1 MPLLMIIFGIKTR
14 FCWYFKYFFKDIH
27 VYNVTNNE
35 EIWND
40 KKWNGVYIL
49 KEMFVRALLFC

>member
-1 MPLLMIIFGIKTR
+1 MELKHVFVNILNIFFT
-14 FCWYFKYFFKDIH
+14 DIH
-27 VYNVTNNE
+27 VYNVTNDE